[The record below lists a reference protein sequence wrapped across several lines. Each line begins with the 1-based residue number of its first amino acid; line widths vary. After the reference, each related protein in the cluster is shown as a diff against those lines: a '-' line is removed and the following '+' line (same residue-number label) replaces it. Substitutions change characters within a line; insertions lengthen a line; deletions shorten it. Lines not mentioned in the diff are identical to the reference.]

1 MHDAMTFD
9 LAVETALSMI
19 NLDET
24 LVIVTA
30 DHGHTMEMSG
40 YQTRGADIRGK
51 LQMLLKWL

>member
-40 YQTRGADIRGK
+40 YQTRGADIRGE
-51 LQMLLKWL
+51 LQMLLK